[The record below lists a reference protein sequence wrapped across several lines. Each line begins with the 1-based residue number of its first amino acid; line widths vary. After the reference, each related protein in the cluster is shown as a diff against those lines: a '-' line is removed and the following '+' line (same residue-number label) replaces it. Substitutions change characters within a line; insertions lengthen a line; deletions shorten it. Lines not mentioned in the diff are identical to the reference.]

1 MRCLFCKKSYKT
13 RCEFFAPCFLRK
25 FALKSEKNTAK
36 IHDLWYDIFEV
47 ICVSEEMNHDL
58 LKAVAE
64 EEQGRV
70 KKNED
75 TYVPRPLFQR
85 VFAWVL
91 AILVI
96 IGVII
101 FYFNFFKA

>member
-1 MRCLFCKKSYKT
+1 
-13 RCEFFAPCFLRK
+13 
-25 FALKSEKNTAK
+25 
-36 IHDLWYDIFEV
+36 
-47 ICVSEEMNHDL
+47 MNHDL